1 MAAGATVD
9 IMRVKEI
16 FVEQNAAAISLD
28 FYQSQNYTPADV
40 MRRWAMATYHAFFRD
55 MYFTPYIRISGTGKA
70 YYYDHWS
77 IEKHDDG
84 TETVTVYL
92 VARD

>member
-1 MAAGATVD
+1 
-9 IMRVKEI
+9 MRAKEI
-16 FVEQNAAAISLD
+16 FVEQNAASISVD
-28 FYQSQNYTPADV
+28 YYQSQNYTPADV

-55 MYFTPYIRISGTGKA
+55 VNFEPYIRISGTGKA

>member
-1 MAAGATVD
+1 
-9 IMRVKEI
+9 MRVKEI

-40 MRRWAMATYHAFFRD
+40 MRIWAMATFNAFFRD
-55 MYFTPYIRISGTGKA
+55 KNFEPYIRICGTGKA

-77 IEKHDDG
+77 IDKHDDG
-84 TETVTVYL
+84 SETVTVYL

>member
-1 MAAGATVD
+1 MAAGAAGER
-9 IMRVKEI
+9 MKEREI
-16 FVEQNAAAISLD
+16 FVEQNAAAISVD
-28 FYQSQNYTPADV
+28 YYQGQNYTPSDV
-40 MRRWAMATYHAFFRD
+40 MRRWAMATYHTFHRGIYGEA
-55 MYFTPYIRISGTGKA
+55 YIHIARRN
-70 YYYDHWS
+70 YYYDFWS